1 MQFDESNIRN
11 LLIRAKEEG
20 VFSKAVAGFILPDGT
35 RRLVALDTPE
45 NTVFDIASLTKV
57 CPTSTLALSYILEGK
72 LGIDEKVCDY
82 IPELQTNYRDDV
94 RIFHLLTHSLDYR
107 VPMKTLRTLPPEGI
121 LDALYTYQFEHAPG
135 ADFNYGNPAS
145 VLLGMILCRIT
156 GKDLQQQ
163 GRERF
168 FEPLGMTRSG
178 WDPLTRDFNRIEKA
192 EIMPTEICAFRNR
205 KIQGEIHDESAWVLR
220 KLFPVG
226 SAGMFSCVPDLL
238 KFVQMV
244 LNDGIIEDSQQGPC
258 EDLPQEPRENL
269 QQHLPPALRQ
279 NERHES
285 HEDGK
290 RRIAPAGILEMVSQN
305 AFANPEF
312 AALTRTMDSATRA
325 LACTALGWELNSTK
339 FMGTHAS
346 PRTFGKTG
354 FTGASIVADASAGA
368 AVVLLSN
375 FTYPHR
381 EANADRIHAFRA
393 ALADAFFGGY

>member
-35 RRLVALDTPE
+35 QRLVALDTPE

-57 CPTSTLALSYILEGK
+57 CPTSTLALSYILEGS
-72 LGIDEKVCDY
+72 LHIDDKVIDY

-205 KIQGEIHDESAWVLR
+205 EIQGEIHDESAWVLR

-244 LNDGIIEDSQQGPC
+244 LNDGIIEGSQQGPC
-258 EDLPQEPRENL
+258 EDLPQEPREAN
-269 QQHLPPALRQ
+269 
-279 NERHES
+279 
-285 HEDGK
+285 GK

-381 EANADRIHAFRA
+381 EQNADRIHAFRA
-393 ALADAFFGGY
+393 ALADAFF

>member
-1 MQFDESNIRN
+1 MQFDESVIKS
-11 LLIRAKEEG
+11 LLNRAKAEG

-35 RRLVALDTPE
+35 RRIVALDTPE

-72 LGIDEKVCDY
+72 LKIDDRVADH
-82 IPELQTNYRDDV
+82 IPELQTNFRDDV

-121 LDALYTYQFEHAPG
+121 LNALFTYQFEKAPG

-145 VLLGMILCRIT
+145 VLLGMILQRLT

-178 WDPLTRDFNRIEKA
+178 WDPLTRDFNKIEKA
-192 EIMPTEICAFRNR
+192 EIAPTEICAFRGR

-244 LNDGIIEDSQQGPC
+244 LNDG
-258 EDLPQEPRENL
+258 
-269 QQHLPPALRQ
+269 
-279 NERHES
+279 
-285 HEDGK
+285 DG
-290 RRIAPAGILEMVSQN
+290 IAPAGILGMVSTN
-305 AFANPEF
+305 AFAREEF
-312 AALTRTMDSATRA
+312 APLTRAMDIETRKK
-325 LACTALGWELNSTK
+325 ACTALGWELSAAK
-339 FMGTHAS
+339 FMGTRCS
-346 PRTFGKTG
+346 SRTFGKTG
-354 FTGASIVADASAGA
+354 FTGASIVADPSAGA

-381 EANADRIHAFRA
+381 EPSADRIHAFRA
-393 ALADAFFGGY
+393 TLADAFLSGC

>member
-35 RRLVALDTPE
+35 QRLVALDTPE

-57 CPTSTLALSYILEGK
+57 CPTSTLALSYILEGS
-72 LGIDEKVCDY
+72 LHIDDKVADY

-121 LDALYTYQFEHAPG
+121 LDALYTYQFERAPG

-145 VLLGMILCRIT
+145 VLLGMILSRIT

-205 KIQGEIHDESAWVLR
+205 EIQGEIHDESAWVLR

-244 LNDGIIEDSQQGPC
+244 LNDGIIEGSQSRAQAPH
-258 EDLPQEPRENL
+258 EPQQEPR
-269 QQHLPPALRQ
+269 RV
-279 NERHES
+279 
-285 HEDGK
+285 
-290 RRIAPAGILEMVSQN
+290 APAGILEMVSQN

-325 LACTALGWELNSTK
+325 GACTALGWELNSTK

-393 ALADAFFGGY
+393 ALADAFFKSV

>member
-1 MQFDESNIRN
+1 MHFNESVIRN
-11 LLIRAKEEG
+11 LLNRAKAEG
-20 VFSKAVAGFILPDGT
+20 IFSKAVAGFILPDGT
-35 RRLVALDTPE
+35 TRVIALDTPE

-72 LGIDEKVCDY
+72 LAIDDRVADH
-82 IPELQTNYRDDV
+82 IPELQTNFRDDV

-121 LDALYTYQFEHAPG
+121 LNALFTYQFEKAPG

-145 VLLGMILCRIT
+145 VLLGIILNRIT

-178 WDPLTRDFNRIEKA
+178 WDPLTRDFNRIEKS
-192 EIMPTEICAFRNR
+192 EIAPTEICTFRNR
-205 KIQGEIHDESAWVLR
+205 EIQGEIHDESAWVLR

-244 LNDGIIEDSQQGPC
+244 LNDG
-258 EDLPQEPRENL
+258 
-269 QQHLPPALRQ
+269 
-279 NERHES
+279 
-285 HEDGK
+285 DG
-290 RRIAPAGILEMVSQN
+290 IAPAGILDMVSTN
-305 AFANPEF
+305 AFAREEF
-312 AALTRTMDSATRA
+312 APLTRTMDAETRKN
-325 LACTALGWELNSTK
+325 ACTALGWELNAAK
-339 FMGTHAS
+339 FMGTRIS

-354 FTGASIVADASAGA
+354 FTGASIVADPSAGA

-381 EANADRIHAFRA
+381 EPNADRIHAFRA
-393 ALADAFFGGY
+393 ALADAFFGGC

>member
-1 MQFDESNIRN
+1 MQFDESVIKS
-11 LLIRAKEEG
+11 LLNRAKAEG
-20 VFSKAVAGFILPDGT
+20 IFSKAVAGFILPDGT
-35 RRLVALDTPE
+35 QRLVALDTPE

-178 WDPLTRDFNRIEKA
+178 WDPLTRNFNKIEKA
-192 EIMPTEICAFRNR
+192 EIAPTEICAFRNR
-205 KIQGEIHDESAWVLR
+205 EIQGEIHDESAWVLR

-244 LNDGIIEDSQQGPC
+244 LNDGIIEDSQQVPREDSQSKAQAPHEPQRGPC
-258 EDLPQEPRENL
+258 EDLPQELREVN
-269 QQHLPPALRQ
+269 
-279 NERHES
+279 
-285 HEDGK
+285 GK

-312 AALTRTMDSATRA
+312 AALTRAMDAETRKT
-325 LACTALGWELNSTK
+325 ACTALGWELNSTK

-381 EANADRIHAFRA
+381 EQNADRIHAFRA
-393 ALADAFFGGY
+393 ALADAFF